1 MEFAQIHNF
10 PDHVAIIMDGNR
22 RWAEKNNKDVSQG
35 HKSGAKSLLE
45 IVRVASDLNIKYLTL
60 YSFSIEN
67 WKRPVN
73 EVKNLMNLLKAF
85 VANDLS
91 LIKDLNVRIRV
102 IGNSTGLDQDIFN
115 LIKRAETAT
124 SKNTGLNLI
133 AAFNYSGRNEIT
145 RALNKIIVDISG
157 GVLDSSEINEDTVSM
172 YLDTA
177 NIPDPD
183 LIIRTSGEKRIS
195 NFLLWQ
201 CAYSEFVFVDTLW
214 PDFNEISFK
223 KALSQ
228 YQDRERRFGSDVL

>member
-1 MEFAQIHNF
+1 MEFTQIHNF

-35 HKSGAKSLLE
+35 HKTGAKTLLK
-45 IVRVASDLNIKYLTL
+45 IVRVASELNIKYLTL

-67 WKRPVN
+67 WKRPVS
-73 EVKNLMNLLKAF
+73 EIKNLMNLLKTF
-85 VANDLS
+85 VVNDLS
-91 LIKDLNVRIRV
+91 LIKDLNVKIRV
-102 IGNSTGLDQDIFN
+102 IGNSAGLDRDIFN
-115 LIKRAETAT
+115 LIKKAEALT
-124 SKNTGLNLI
+124 SSNTGLNLI

-145 RALNKIIVDISG
+145 RALNKIITDVRDGKLDNCVIDEEMISQ
-157 GVLDSSEINEDTVSM
+157 

-214 PDFNEISFK
+214 PDFDEVSFR
-223 KALSQ
+223 KAISQ
-228 YQDRERRFGSDVL
+228 YQGRERRFGSDAL

>member
-1 MEFAQIHNF
+1 MESTQIHNF
-10 PDHVAIIMDGNR
+10 PDHIAIIMDGNR
-22 RWAEKNNKDVSQG
+22 RWAENNNKDVSEG
-35 HKSGAKSLLE
+35 HKSGAKALLK
-45 IVRVASDLNIKYLTL
+45 IVRVASDLNIKHLTL

-85 VANDLS
+85 VVNDLS

-115 LIKRAETAT
+115 LIKRAEAAT

-157 GVLDSSEINEDTVSM
+157 GVLDSTEINEDTIST

-214 PDFNEISFK
+214 PDFNEISFR
-223 KALSQ
+223 KAISQ
-228 YQDRERRFGSDVL
+228 YQDRERRFGSDVF

>member
-1 MEFAQIHNF
+1 MESTQIHNF

-22 RWAEKNNKDVSQG
+22 RWAEKNNKDISEG
-35 HKSGAKSLLE
+35 HKNGAKALLK
-45 IVRVASDLNIKYLTL
+45 IVKVASDLNIKYLTL
-60 YSFSIEN
+60 FSFSIEN
-67 WKRPVN
+67 WKRSAS
-73 EVKNLMNLLKAF
+73 EIKNLMNLLKKF
-85 VANDLS
+85 VVSDLS
-91 LIKDLNVRIRV
+91 LIKDLNVKIRV
-102 IGNSTGLDQDIFN
+102 IGNPNGLDEDIFN
-115 LIKRAETAT
+115 LIKKAERVT

-145 RALNKIIVDISG
+145 RALNKIVTDLNE
-157 GVLDSSEINEDTVSM
+157 GVLNSCEINEEMISC
-172 YLDTA
+172 YLDTV

-183 LIIRTSGEKRIS
+183 LIIRTSGEKRLS

-223 KALSQ
+223 KAISQ

>member
-35 HKSGAKSLLE
+35 HKSGAKALLE

-214 PDFNEISFK
+214 PDFNEIFFK

>member
-1 MEFAQIHNF
+1 
-10 PDHVAIIMDGNR
+10 
-22 RWAEKNNKDVSQG
+22 
-35 HKSGAKSLLE
+35 
-45 IVRVASDLNIKYLTL
+45 
-60 YSFSIEN
+60 
-67 WKRPVN
+67 
-73 EVKNLMNLLKAF
+73 MNLLKAF
-85 VANDLS
+85 VVNDLS

-115 LIKRAETAT
+115 LIKRAEAAT

-157 GVLDSSEINEDTVSM
+157 GVLDSTEINEDTIST

-214 PDFNEISFK
+214 PDFNEISFR
-223 KALSQ
+223 KAISQ
-228 YQDRERRFGSDVL
+228 YQDRERRFGSDVF